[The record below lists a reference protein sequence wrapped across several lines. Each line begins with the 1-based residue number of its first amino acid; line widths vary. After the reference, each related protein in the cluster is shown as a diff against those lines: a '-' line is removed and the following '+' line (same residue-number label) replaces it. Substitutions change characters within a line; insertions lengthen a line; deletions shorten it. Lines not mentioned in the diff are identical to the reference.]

1 MSRIK
6 DFLNKI
12 VTNLKTTLTRFPV
25 VLLFLAYLTATMFYT
40 IEDDFSN
47 ESLLGRMFFSGI
59 FGALLAT
66 EVQFMLERFKNL
78 KKYTLVLHALTILLT
93 VGYYFFMTNDDIS
106 QFMVVHLFVISFA
119 LFAAYLYMPSAK
131 NNVNF
136 GNVALAHF
144 KAAFTAILYGVVL
157 YLGFVAIF
165 GAIDILLFDID
176 TKIYAHLA
184 NIAFVFFTPVYYLS
198 LLPKFNSEEEY
209 DIKKNQVSFN
219 YPRVL
224 EILVSY
230 ILIPLISIF
239 SVVLI
244 VYFIKILVTGVWPVG
259 QVGPMVLGYSAV
271 GYFIYIL
278 GHNIDNRFSIL
289 YRKIFPIVLIP
300 LVAMQLVSS
309 YIRVDAYGITESR
322 YYVILFG
329 VFSIVCALML
339 IISKKKNA
347 NSIVLLS
354 AIFALLSIIPPVDAF
369 TVSKNSQVSRL
380 EEILANNNMLVD
392 NEVVPNKVVSKEDK
406 YEITNISDYLARMGY
421 LRDIEWFPEEY
432 ISDSGYY
439 RNFELI
445 YGFNPYY
452 DGNLPGEAPRYVYAT
467 LDNNIEI
474 DVSGYDKLI
483 KINIFNSTNQNTT
496 VSTFNIDNTRYTIK
510 QKTDDIG
517 YITLTIS
524 DNSNNSIIEIP
535 MKGFIDRLFENANE
549 PKSLMSPDELT
560 IEEQNENIKVKIIA
574 NDISADKTN
583 EDTIHIN
590 GNLFLFVTISK

>member
-1 MSRIK
+1 MSKIK
-6 DFLNKI
+6 DFLNKMA
-12 VTNLKTTLTRFPV
+12 TNLKTTLTRFPI
-25 VLLFLAYLTATMFYT
+25 VLLFLAFLTATMFYT
-40 IEDDFSN
+40 IEDDFRN
-47 ESLLGRMFFSGI
+47 ESLLGRLFFTGI
-59 FGALLAT
+59 FGAMVSTA
-66 EVQFMLERFKNL
+66 VQFMLERFKNL
-78 KKYTLVLHALTILLT
+78 KKYALLLHALTIVLA
-93 VGYYFFMTNDDIS
+93 VGYYYFMTNDDIS

-165 GAIDILLFDID
+165 GAIDILLFGID

-198 LLPKFNSEEEY
+198 LLPKFNSEDEY
-209 DIKKNQVSFN
+209 DIKRNEISYN

-239 SVVLI
+239 SAVLI
-244 VYFIKILVTGVWPVG
+244 VYFIKILATGVWPVG
-259 QVGPMVLGYSAV
+259 QVGPMVLGYSAA

-278 GHNIDNRFSIL
+278 GHNINNRFSIL
-289 YRKIFPIVLIP
+289 YRKVFPIVLIP

-329 VFSIVCALML
+329 IFSIVCALML

-347 NSIVLLS
+347 NSIVLLC

-369 TVSKNSQVSRL
+369 TVSKNSQVARL
-380 EEILANNNMLVD
+380 EEILTENNMLVE
-392 NEVVPNKVVSKEDK
+392 NEIVPNKDVSKEDK
-406 YEITNISDYLARMGY
+406 YEITSISDYLARMGY

-439 RNFELI
+439 RNFEWI

-452 DGNLPGEAPRYVYAT
+452 DRNLPGETPRYVYGT
-467 LDNNIEI
+467 LDNNIGI
-474 DVSGYDKLI
+474 DVSGYDKFI
-483 KINIFNSTNQNTT
+483 KINIFNSINQNTT
-496 VSTFNIDNTRYTIK
+496 VSTFNIDDERYIIE
-510 QKTDDIG
+510 QKTDDVG
-517 YITLTIS
+517 YITLAIS
-524 DNSNNSIIEIP
+524 DDSNNTIIEIP
-535 MKGFIDRLFENANE
+535 MKGFINRLFENANE
-549 PKSLMSPDELT
+549 PKSLMSPDELAL
-560 IEEQNENIKVKIIA
+560 EEQNENMKVKIII
-574 NDISADKTN
+574 NDISVDKTN
-583 EDTIHIN
+583 DDTIYIN
-590 GNLFLFVTISK
+590 GSLFLFVTVTK